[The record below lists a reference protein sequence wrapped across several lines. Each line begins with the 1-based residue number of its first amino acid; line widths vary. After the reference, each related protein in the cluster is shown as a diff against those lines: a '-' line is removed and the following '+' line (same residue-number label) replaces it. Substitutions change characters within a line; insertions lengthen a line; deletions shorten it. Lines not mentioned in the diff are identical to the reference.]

1 MNFEKTDELL
11 GKGGFSSVYICK
23 KRGLDS
29 KNLYAMKIA
38 SESGNSS
45 KNHLIIEYK
54 ILRLLF
60 GGIGIPKVHFY
71 GVENNRIIL
80 VEQLLGNNLSQELKK
95 YKNKFPKK
103 MFINIALQMISRIE
117 FLHTYGFIHCDI
129 KPDNFALSSM
139 KEKEKGD
146 FTVYLIDYGLAEP
159 YINLKTKVHRK
170 LKEGKGNKGTLDF
183 CSINSHMGLSLSR
196 RDDLESLIYCLL
208 YLYYGKLPWTLK
220 NSNNEDV
227 MNKKIEIISIGVD
240 IKNKIFCKML
250 DYITKLKFEEKPD
263 YKHLKELIKTI

>member
-129 KPDNFALSSM
+129 KPDNFTLSSM

-146 FTVYLIDYGLAEP
+146 FTV
-159 YINLKTKVHRK
+159 
-170 LKEGKGNKGTLDF
+170 
-183 CSINSHMGLSLSR
+183 
-196 RDDLESLIYCLL
+196 
-208 YLYYGKLPWTLK
+208 
-220 NSNNEDV
+220 
-227 MNKKIEIISIGVD
+227 
-240 IKNKIFCKML
+240 
-250 DYITKLKFEEKPD
+250 
-263 YKHLKELIKTI
+263 